1 MNPNSKGADGQDRE
15 KKKNLRVTRADV
27 AKYAGVSETIV
38 SYVLNNNRY
47 VAAEKRERV
56 KKAVAELNY
65 HPNVI
70 ARALRKKTSRQILL
84 ITDIVIDEFFGENA
98 PLVVAEI
105 ELPNEHADFPRP
117 DWLGEEITSHG
128 HFTNAYL
135 SKHPYGSW

>member
-1 MNPNSKGADGQDRE
+1 MNPNSKGTGEKDEE

-56 KKAVAELNY
+56 KRAVAELNY

-84 ITDIVIDEFFGENA
+84 ITDIVIDEFFGEILYQLDKYA
-98 PLVVAEI
+98 YDKGYLVSLCKLRDRKSVV
-105 ELPNEHADFPRP
+105 
-117 DWLGEEITSHG
+117 
-128 HFTNAYL
+128 
-135 SKHPYGSW
+135 